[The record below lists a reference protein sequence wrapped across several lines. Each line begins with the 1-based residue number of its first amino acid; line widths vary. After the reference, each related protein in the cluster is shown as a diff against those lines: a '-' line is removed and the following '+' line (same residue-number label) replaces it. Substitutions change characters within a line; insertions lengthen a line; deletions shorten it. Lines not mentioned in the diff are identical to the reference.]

1 VGRGLGPWAGPARP
15 EIQTGRAG
23 PKFKQYGPFR
33 AWAGPGRAAR
43 MYTYNPGVRHLSVGV
58 QTHRHHL
65 GVYRLLW
72 PCGGPGAAHVEGSRA
87 VHHVT
92 RDRHADTVSSYCSKG
107 YPRFRVPTTFF
118 SYISFLPL
126 TCYDMVVGLD
136 WHTVSLDFIEGLP
149 RSGHANCILV
159 VIDKFSKYGHFL
171 PLLHPFTTAK
181 VAKVFLD
188 HIYKLHGLPTIIV
201 FDRDRVSTSTFWQTL
216 FPAIGYA
223 IEYVVLIPSPNRRTD

>member
-1 VGRGLGPWAGPARP
+1 
-15 EIQTGRAG
+15 
-23 PKFKQYGPFR
+23 
-33 AWAGPGRAAR
+33 
-43 MYTYNPGVRHLSVGV
+43 
-58 QTHRHHL
+58 
-65 GVYRLLW
+65 
-72 PCGGPGAAHVEGSRA
+72 
-87 VHHVT
+87 
-92 RDRHADTVSSYCSKG
+92 
-107 YPRFRVPTTFF
+107 
-118 SYISFLPL
+118 
-126 TCYDMVVGLD
+126 MVVGLD